1 MVLFWRTAKELFFHC
16 VHYVHEGGISLNTEA
31 EVKVINPY
39 YFKALQ
45 KKVMGVWYNLN
56 LRSLVFP
63 LDSIDGVPRIGYYKS
78 MDIQKLSMDMATQ
91 RLQDQVGTA
100 VMGMALKGAK
110 EQGSEMAKMLETA
123 TLPTVRDSALGNRLD
138 IQA

>member
-1 MVLFWRTAKELFFHC
+1 MNRIKAFRGVLF
-16 VHYVHEGGISLNTEA
+16 
-31 EVKVINPY
+31 
-39 YFKALQ
+39 
-45 KKVMGVWYNLN
+45 
-56 LRSLVFP
+56 
-63 LDSIDGVPRIGYYKS
+63 IDGVPLMRYYIR

-123 TLPTVRDSALGNRLD
+123 SLPTVQDPALGNRLD

>member
-1 MVLFWRTAKELFFHC
+1 MCHLLLYHIYGSKIDNALIGGFFLSVL
-16 VHYVHEGGISLNTEA
+16 
-31 EVKVINPY
+31 
-39 YFKALQ
+39 
-45 KKVMGVWYNLN
+45 
-56 LRSLVFP
+56 LVNRWSF
-63 LDSIDGVPRIGYYKS
+63 IDGVPRIGYYKS

-110 EQGSEMAKMLETA
+110 EQGSELAKMLETA